1 MAKLRHIAIA
11 TQHEEE
17 TARFYVEVFG
27 LAEVGKFNNPIVS
40 GYFLTDGTINL
51 AILHFKTDQVAG
63 VERGKKWSGIHHLGF
78 EVESLEESTQK
89 LAAAGCSPRDDI
101 NQALGLGLG
110 GGRHGNAEVRYSGP
124 DGVMF
129 DVSQT
134 GSSVEAAH
142 RAVAGLGTGLG
153 IFCGVPRTRRQPP
166 AMSLGKAARVLTVGE
181 LLLLRPQGFRPPP
194 RTEIPTG
201 QTPFPHCGRVIH
213 RQSSD

>member
-27 LAEVGKFNNPIVS
+27 LTEVAKITSPIVS

-51 AILHFKTDQVAG
+51 AILHFKNDQIAG
-63 VERGKKWSGIHHLGF
+63 VERGKGWSGIHHIGF
-78 EVESLEESTQK
+78 EVESLEEIAQK
-89 LAAAGCSPRDDI
+89 LAAAGCERRDDI
-101 NQALGLGLG
+101 NQALGLG

-134 GSSVEAAH
+134 GWV
-142 RAVAGLGTGLG
+142 GTSGSA
-153 IFCGVPRTRRQPP
+153 RHH
-166 AMSLGKAARVLTVGE
+166 SGKT
-181 LLLLRPQGFRPPP
+181 
-194 RTEIPTG
+194 
-201 QTPFPHCGRVIH
+201 
-213 RQSSD
+213 